1 MSSPHAAPP
10 RIQVAVEYADPLVAI
25 GLSTVLSQQLDIDLV
40 DAPRPSPWPG
50 LATPQIVVADYAR
63 GMHLAARRRAPGRG
77 PAAAAGLRVLVVTA
91 QDREQAVRQ
100 ALEAGVDGY
109 LELGCDVQEFIC
121 GVRQRA
127 RGARYLSATAARR
140 VADSMAR
147 SALTAREREV
157 LGWVVLGRSNKAIA
171 LQLEVSLGT
180 VKAHM
185 KALMGKLDAA
195 TRTEAANVAVERGL
209 VAAGE

>member
-1 MSSPHAAPP
+1 MSLTSYHAAP

-25 GLSTVLSQQLDIDLV
+25 GLSTVLSQQLDIDLIG
-40 DAPRPSPWPG
+40 APARNG
-50 LATPQIVVADYAR
+50 LPAARPQIVVADYAR
-63 GMHLAARRRAPGRG
+63 GLHLAGQARGQAPGRG
-77 PAAAAGLRVLVVTA
+77 ADPLRVLVVAA

-109 LELGCDVQEFIC
+109 LELGCEVQEFIS
-121 GVRQRA
+121 GVRQLA

-157 LGWVVLGRSNKAIA
+157 LGLVVLGKSNKAIA
-171 LQLEVSLGT
+171 LELEVSLGT

-185 KALMGKLDAA
+185 KALMGKLGAC
-195 TRTEAANVAVERGL
+195 TRTEAANIAVERGL
-209 VAAGE
+209 VAAGH